1 MTTLQTPIRSIL
13 IANIRLI
20 GDVVLTTPLIG
31 LFRQLFPGAAIDFL
45 VNRGTGEFLEKDPR
59 VRRVIYSE
67 KWQQGHSGGA
77 GGYLMTIAGRYDLAV
92 CLNPSDRG
100 TLATVLAGRRVRLG
114 FYEPEKPLGTFWR
127 KLLLSHALPY
137 DQELHPVARCGQI
150 AQLVGAERGPLP
162 VAVHWDQS
170 DGVAVA
176 DTLTQGG
183 ADSGYFVVHP
193 FARWRYKYWD
203 IHRFCAVS
211 DRVAQRY
218 GLHPVWTSSPD
229 PDEVAQVREAAA
241 RCAVAP
247 LVVPGSFS
255 LNRMAC
261 LLQGARLY
269 LGLDTAITHIAAAVG
284 TPLVALYGP
293 TEIWRWHPW
302 DNATLPENQ
311 LSTGYRGAYRSG
323 NVVALQTAC
332 EHYPCIRPGC
342 YREGSENPCLMAIG
356 AEEVCVEVGR
366 LVQSGCVQIERQDVR
381 EP

>member
-1 MTTLQTPIRSIL
+1 MRSPHGSISSIL
-13 IANIRLI
+13 ITNIRLI

-67 KWQQGHSGGA
+67 KWQKGSTGAA

-100 TLATVLAGRRVRLG
+100 TLATVLAGRKQRVG
-114 FYEPEKPLGTFWR
+114 YYEDDKPLGRLWR

-137 DQELHPVARCGQI
+137 DPEQHPAARCGQI
-150 AQLVGAERGPLP
+150 AELLGDAVRPLP
-162 VAVHWDQS
+162 VEIHWD
-170 DGVAVA
+170 DADRAAVA
-176 DTLTQGG
+176 DTLARGG
-183 ADSGYFVVHP
+183 VANGYFVVHP

-203 IHRFCAVS
+203 IAGFVEVS

-218 GLHPVWTSSPD
+218 GLRPVWTSSPD
-229 PDEVAQVREAAA
+229 PDEVAQVHEAAA
-241 RCAVAP
+241 RCAVTP
-247 LVVPGSFS
+247 LVVPGRFS
-255 LNRMAC
+255 LNQMAC
-261 LLQGARLY
+261 LLRGARLY

-284 TPLVALYGP
+284 APLVALYGP

-302 DNATLPENQ
+302 DNAALPKNP
-311 LSTGYRGAYRSG
+311 LPTGYRGAYRSG
-323 NVVALQTAC
+323 NVVALQAAC

-342 YREGSENPCLMAIG
+342 YREGLENPCMMAIG
-356 AEEVCVEVGR
+356 AGEVCAEVER
-366 LVQSGCVQIERQDVR
+366 LVQTGFVQVEPQDVS